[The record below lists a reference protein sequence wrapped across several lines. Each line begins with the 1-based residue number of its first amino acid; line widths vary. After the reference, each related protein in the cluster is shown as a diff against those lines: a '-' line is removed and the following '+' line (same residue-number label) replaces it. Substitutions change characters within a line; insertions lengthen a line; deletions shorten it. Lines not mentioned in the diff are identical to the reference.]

1 MCSWELAQAPCCAL
15 HPALLLL
22 FVLLGAVVT
31 SPARYPQL
39 VILPWLRPVR
49 GRGCSG
55 RGSDEAALPQ
65 VKVTEECSQYEF
77 ENYMRQQLLLAEEK
91 NTLHEAK
98 SFLQKRQFGNIPPV
112 RRLGHDAQP
121 MNPLDAAI
129 LAQRYL
135 RK

>member
-1 MCSWELAQAPCCAL
+1 MCVSVCVCECRQPKGAQGCAGL
-15 HPALLLL
+15 HSD
-22 FVLLGAVVT
+22 G
-31 SPARYPQL
+31 
-39 VILPWLRPVR
+39 LP
-49 GRGCSG
+49 
-55 RGSDEAALPQ
+55 LPQ
-65 VKVTEECSQYEF
+65 AKVTEECSQYEF

>member
-1 MCSWELAQAPCCAL
+1 MPKETFWGIS
-15 HPALLLL
+15 ALLHFTLGIL
-22 FVLLGAVVT
+22 RCPAELCGVCHSCPAVLVGVQVSSRASGSLNST
-31 SPARYPQL
+31 HNPLSP
-39 VILPWLRPVR
+39 RPHLQ
-49 GRGCSG
+49 
-55 RGSDEAALPQ
+55 A
-65 VKVTEECSQYEF
+65 KVTEECSQYEF

-91 NTLHEAK
+91 SSVHEAR
-98 SFLQKRQFGNIPPV
+98 SWVPKRQFGSVPPV